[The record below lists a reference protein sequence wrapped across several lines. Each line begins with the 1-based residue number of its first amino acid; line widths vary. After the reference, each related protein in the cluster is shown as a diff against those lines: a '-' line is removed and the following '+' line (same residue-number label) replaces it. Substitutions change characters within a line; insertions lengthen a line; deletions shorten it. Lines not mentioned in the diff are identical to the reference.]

1 MPPNHIV
8 ADLSSFQTSAL
19 YTATQ
24 QVTNNIS
31 EANQHPKKKKTLNF
45 YAKIRAN
52 APFNFKI
59 ILLKFI

>member
-31 EANQHPKKKKTLNF
+31 EANQHPKKKKTLTF
-45 YAKIRAN
+45 TLKSGQTLHL
-52 APFNFKI
+52 
-59 ILLKFI
+59 ILRLYF